1 MDNKKFWES
10 FYKENKVTMKHTNFA
25 SYVDLMMFGRKKI
38 SILELGCGNGRDT
51 KYFEKRKWVNSIT
64 GIDNALDFNMCLFGK
79 RSSMKKVSIE
89 EMFDSFKFYD
99 LIYSRFFLHV
109 ISKRNIKKVIKYTP
123 KFFAAEFRIKGDVP
137 VIYKNHKRTKINPS
151 WILKLLEKN
160 NFKVITMKIGTGLSN
175 YKNEDPLVCWVIAE
189 KYVK

>member
-1 MDNKKFWES
+1 MDNKKYWES
-10 FYKENKVTMKHTNFA
+10 FYKEKKITMKNTNFA

-51 KYFEKRKWVNSIT
+51 EYFGKRKWVNSIT
-64 GIDNALDFNMCLFGK
+64 GIDNALDCDMHLIGDK
-79 RSSMKKVSIE
+79 LIMEKIPLE

-99 LIYSRFFLHV
+99 LIYSRFFLHA
-109 ISKRNIKKVIKYTP
+109 ISKKNIKKVIKYTP

-160 NFKVITMKIGTGLSN
+160 NFKVITMKVGTGLSK